1 MFYIYRLSDNRII
14 SASPDDRFSI
24 DPVTHGAIE
33 TSDTTAYDDPANVY
47 KIKADLSGTEI
58 DPTWTPPAFDLTT
71 AELKALL
78 KLIIDQLNIIRTNPA
93 LGLPAITYD
102 QARGAIKAALGK

>member
-1 MFYIYRLSDNRII
+1 MLFRS
-14 SASPDDRFSI
+14 FSI

-47 KIKADLSGTEI
+47 RVKADLSGTGI

-78 KLIIDQLNIIRTNPA
+78 KLILDQINILRVKA
-93 LGLPAITYD
+93 GLAEITYA
-102 QARGAIKAALGK
+102 QARDTIKAALGK